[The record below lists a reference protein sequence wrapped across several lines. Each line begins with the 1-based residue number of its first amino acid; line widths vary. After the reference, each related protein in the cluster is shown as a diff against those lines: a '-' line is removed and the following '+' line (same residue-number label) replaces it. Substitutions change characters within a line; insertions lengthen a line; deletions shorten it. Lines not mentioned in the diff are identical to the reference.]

1 LHYSEKI
8 KLLKNQFLQH
18 KIMWE
23 TVSNLKKLN
32 IEFMMSYFKERLVL
46 LSLKGLES
54 KWERVNLV
62 IKSSFEVNVINIL
75 FKIRKEQK

>member
-1 LHYSEKI
+1 
-8 KLLKNQFLQH
+8 
-18 KIMWE
+18 MWE

>member
-1 LHYSEKI
+1 
-8 KLLKNQFLQH
+8 
-18 KIMWE
+18 MWE
-23 TVSNLKKLN
+23 TVSNLKKIN

-62 IKSSFEVNVINIL
+62 IKSSFEVNIINIL